1 MSEERKVGVIG
12 AGSFG
17 TTIANLLSV
26 RCKVYLFSRRE
37 EAVARMQSTR
47 KNAGY
52 DLHNNIV
59 PSNNIEQILLECRLI
74 YVTVTSS
81 QMRNFIQTAAP
92 LLKPSHL
99 IIHGTKGFDV
109 SLPEEELL
117 NPNTHVKLE
126 HIKTMSEVIVDE
138 SVVKRVGCLAGPNL
152 AKEIGQG
159 QPAATVIASRFEEV
173 IQMGIATIRS
183 ENFQTYSNS
192 DIVGVEISGALK
204 NIYAIGSGML
214 TGLGLGENVRAL
226 LINKGL
232 TEMIH
237 LGKVFGADVQS
248 FLGLAGMGDL
258 IATCNSP
265 LSRNYTVGKRL
276 AQGETLDEIIA
287 NMNEV
292 AEGVKTIKIANGLS
306 REYNVPTPILR
317 MLYKM
322 LFEDLGVKEGLG
334 MLMDINYTSDVDYL

>member
-1 MSEERKVGVIG
+1 MSEQHKIAVIG

-17 TTIANLLSV
+17 TIIANLLAV
-26 RCKVYLFSRRE
+26 RNNVYLYSRRE
-37 EAVARMQSTR
+37 EAVSQMQSTR
-47 KNAGY
+47 KNAGQN
-52 DLHNNIV
+52 LHANIN
-59 PSNNIEQILLECRLI
+59 PSQNLEQILLDCRLI

-109 SLPEEELL
+109 ALKEEDLLKPE
-117 NPNTHVKLE
+117 THVKLE
-126 HIKTMSEVIVDE
+126 HVKTMSEVIVDE

-173 IQMGIATIRS
+173 IQMGISTIRS
-183 ENFQTYSNS
+183 DNFQTYSNN
-192 DIVGVEISGALK
+192 DITGVEISGALK

-276 AQGETLDEIIA
+276 AEGETLDEVIA
-287 NMNEV
+287 SMNEV

-306 REYNVPTPILR
+306 REYNVPTPIVR

-322 LFEDLGVKEGLG
+322 LFEDLNVKEGLEI
-334 MLMDINYTSDVDYL
+334 LMDLNYTADVDYL